1 MNFEPKNLDEY
12 IGQDKI
18 KTSMNWTIKA
28 CKKRKQPFPH
38 MLIHGESGLGKT
50 TLANVIS
57 KQFRTKSYLLL
68 ASSIDKVEELYKPFS
83 LIKKKQFIFIDE
95 IHALPTKI
103 QECLYM
109 AMTDNKFFAKD
120 KNGEYEIDLPPFT
133 LIGATTNLGK
143 LTTPLRERFG
153 IIVPLNR
160 YTIDEIQ
167 LILKMNIAKLKLE
180 ATENAIYK
188 ISKSS
193 KLNPRSL
200 NRLLSRCHDTATV
213 FNRKIIDS
221 EIVDLTLDS
230 LQLDGNGLNIDDY
243 KILKALMSTA
253 NPMGIKSLSL
263 KTGVDL
269 EAIENN
275 YEPYLINLNLIERTT
290 KGRAITEKGVDY
302 LVENYS

>member
-18 KTSMNWTIKA
+18 KTSMKWTIKA

-38 MLIHGESGLGKT
+38 MLIHGGSGLGKT

-57 KQFRTKSYLLL
+57 RQFRVKTHLLL
-68 ASSIDKVEELYKPFS
+68 ASSIDKAEELYMPFS
-83 LIKKKQFIFIDE
+83 KMKKNQFLFIDE

-120 KNGEYEIDLPPFT
+120 KSGEYEIDVPPFT

-143 LTTPLRERFG
+143 LTAPLRERFG
-153 IIVPLNR
+153 IVIPLNK
-160 YTIDEIQ
+160 YNIDEIQ
-167 LILKMNIAKLKLE
+167 KILRMNLIKLKLK
-180 ATENAIYK
+180 ATDDAVYK

-193 KLNPRSL
+193 KLNPRSV
-200 NRLLSRCHDTATV
+200 NRLLNRCYDTATV
-213 FNRKIIDS
+213 FDKNIIDS
-221 EIVDLTLDS
+221 DIVDKTLDS
-230 LQLDGNGLNIDDY
+230 LQLDENGLNPDDY
-243 KILKALMSTA
+243 KILKALISPDPVGVK
-253 NPMGIKSLSL
+253 NLSL

-269 EAIENN
+269 EAIETN
-275 YEPYLINLNLIERTT
+275 YEPYLISLNLMERTT
-290 KGRAITEKGVDY
+290 KGRVITSKGVDY
-302 LVENYS
+302 LVKNNS